1 MAALVPNDPGAK
13 MTTAVGAYKILIPI
27 LGSETH
33 LMKSVSQNNDQIA
46 DKVSGL
52 RSLINDLTEDK
63 RPYFEAGIAT
73 AFGHTIGGHMP

>member
-1 MAALVPNDPGAK
+1 MEALVPNDRGAK
-13 MTTAVGAYKILIPI
+13 ITTAVGAYKILIPI

-33 LMKSVSQNNDQIA
+33 LMKSVSRTNDQIA
-46 DKVSGL
+46 EKVSGL

-73 AFGHTIGGHMP
+73 TFGYTIGGHVP

>member
-1 MAALVPNDPGAK
+1 

-33 LMKSVSQNNDQIA
+33 LMKSVSRTNDQIA

-52 RSLINDLTEDK
+52 RSFINDLTEDK
-63 RPYFEAGIAT
+63 CPYFEAGIAT
-73 AFGHTIGGHMP
+73 AFGRTIGRHMP